1 MACHVRVFLPI
12 FCYMKIG
19 KVATIGFFDGVH
31 LGHNYLLER
40 LKSEAQQKS
49 MQSMVVT
56 FGNHP
61 RLFFDP
67 NCGLRQLTLSEE
79 KIDLLKQKGVD
90 EVVMLQF
97 DAQLSRLTS
106 REFMQLLVEQYEI
119 KVLLMGYDHRF
130 GSDRATLFDEYVEYG
145 KQLGLEVKRCDGF
158 SESEVMVSS
167 SKVRRALELWDIPL
181 ANKLLGYKYFIKGR
195 VVEGQKIGRKIG
207 FPTANLEVD
216 SLKLIPSD
224 GVYVVEVIVKKEVY
238 KGILNI
244 GIRPTV
250 DGDKRTIEVHIIGY
264 EGAELYSEKLELR
277 FLRFLRHEQRFSS
290 LEDLREQIR
299 KDFNK
304 ANV

>member
-1 MACHVRVFLPI
+1 MS
-12 FCYMKIG
+12 

-31 LGHNYLLER
+31 LGHNYLLEQ
-40 LKSEAQQKS
+40 LKSEAQQRG
-49 MQSMVVT
+49 MQSVVVT
-56 FGNHP
+56 FANHP

-67 NCGLRQLTLSEE
+67 NCALKQLTLSDE
-79 KIDLLKQKGVD
+79 KFDLLKQKGVD

-97 DAQLSRLTS
+97 DDKLSKLTS
-106 REFMQLLVEQYEI
+106 REFMQLLVEHHDV

-130 GSDRATLFDEYVEYG
+130 GSDRGTSFDEYVAYG
-145 KQLGLEVKRCDGF
+145 KQIGVEVKRCDGF

-181 ANKLLGYKYFIKGR
+181 ANKFLGYKYFVKGR
-195 VVEGQKIGRKIG
+195 VVEGQKIGRQIG
-207 FPTANLEVD
+207 FPTANLQID

-224 GVYVVEVIVKKEVY
+224 GVYVVEVVVGDREYRGV
-238 KGILNI
+238 LNI
-244 GIRPTV
+244 GTRPTV
-250 DGDKRTIEVHIIGY
+250 SGDKRTIEVHIIEY
-264 EGAELYSEKLELR
+264 EGAELYGEELELR

-299 KDFNK
+299 KDFNR

>member
-1 MACHVRVFLPI
+1 MN
-12 FCYMKIG
+12 KI
-19 KVATIGFFDGVH
+19 ATIGFFDGVH

-49 MQSMVVT
+49 MQSVVVT

-130 GSDRATLFDEYVEYG
+130 GSDRTTLFDEYVEYG
-145 KQLGLEVKRCDGF
+145 RQLGLEVKRCDGF

-207 FPTANLEVD
+207 FPTANLQINN
-216 SLKLIPSD
+216 LKLIPSD
-224 GVYVVEVIVKKEVY
+224 GVYVVDVVVKSEVY
-238 KGILNI
+238 RGILNI
-244 GIRPTV
+244 GTRPTV
-250 DGDKRTIEVHIIGY
+250 SGDERTIEVHIIEY
-264 EGAELYSEKLELR
+264 EGKELYGETLELR
-277 FLRFLRHEQRFSS
+277 FNKFLRHEQKFSS
-290 LEDLREQIR
+290 LDDLREQIR
-299 KDFNK
+299 KDFNQ
-304 ANV
+304 ANIL

>member
-1 MACHVRVFLPI
+1 MS
-12 FCYMKIG
+12 

-31 LGHNYLLER
+31 LGHNYLLEQ
-40 LKSEAQQKS
+40 LKTEAQQRG
-49 MQSMVVT
+49 MQSVVVT
-56 FGNHP
+56 FANHP

-67 NCGLRQLTLSEE
+67 NCALKQLTLSDE
-79 KIDLLKQKGVD
+79 KVNLLKQKGVD

-97 DAQLSRLTS
+97 DDKLSKLTS
-106 REFMQLLVEQYEI
+106 REFMQLLVENYGV

-130 GSDRATLFDEYVEYG
+130 GSDRSTSFDEYIAYG
-145 KQLGLEVKRCDGF
+145 KQLGLDIKRCDGF

-181 ANKLLGYKYFIKGR
+181 ANKFLGYKYFVKGR
-195 VVEGQKIGRKIG
+195 VVEGQKIGRQIG
-207 FPTANLEVD
+207 FPTANLQVD

-224 GVYVVEVIVKKEVY
+224 GVYVVEVVVRGKEYRGV
-238 KGILNI
+238 LNI
-244 GIRPTV
+244 GTRPTV
-250 DGDKRTIEVHIIGY
+250 SGDKRTIEVHIIGY
-264 EGAELYSEKLELR
+264 EGVELYGDELELR

-299 KDFNK
+299 KDFNR

>member
-1 MACHVRVFLPI
+1 
-12 FCYMKIG
+12 MKIG

-40 LKSEAQQKS
+40 LKSEAQQRG
-49 MQSMVVT
+49 MQSVVVT
-56 FGNHP
+56 FSNHP

-145 KQLGLEVKRCDGF
+145 RQLGLEVKRCDGF

-207 FPTANLEVD
+207 FPTANLQINN
-216 SLKLIPSD
+216 LKLIPSD
-224 GVYVVEVIVKKEVY
+224 GVYVVDVVVKSEVY
-238 KGILNI
+238 RGILNI
-244 GIRPTV
+244 GTRPTV
-250 DGDKRTIEVHIIGY
+250 SGDERTIEVHIIEY
-264 EGAELYSEKLELR
+264 EGKELYGETLELR
-277 FLRFLRHEQRFSS
+277 FNKFLRHEQKFSS
-290 LEDLREQIR
+290 LDDLREQIR
-299 KDFNK
+299 KDFNQ
-304 ANV
+304 ANIL

>member
-1 MACHVRVFLPI
+1 
-12 FCYMKIG
+12 MKIG

-49 MQSMVVT
+49 MQSVVVT

-130 GSDRATLFDEYVEYG
+130 GSDRTTLFDEYVEYG
-145 KQLGLEVKRCDGF
+145 RQLGLEVKRCDGF

-207 FPTANLEVD
+207 FPTANLQINN
-216 SLKLIPSD
+216 LKLIPSD
-224 GVYVVEVIVKKEVY
+224 GVYVVDVVVKNEVY
-238 KGILNI
+238 RGILNI
-244 GIRPTV
+244 GTRPTV
-250 DGDKRTIEVHIIGY
+250 SGDERTIEVHIIEY
-264 EGAELYSEKLELR
+264 EGKELYGETLELR
-277 FLRFLRHEQRFSS
+277 FNKFLRHEQKFSS
-290 LEDLREQIR
+290 LDDLREQIR
-299 KDFNK
+299 KDFNQ
-304 ANV
+304 ANIL

>member
-1 MACHVRVFLPI
+1 MS
-12 FCYMKIG
+12 

-31 LGHNYLLER
+31 LGHNYLLEQ
-40 LKSEAQQKS
+40 LKTEAQQRG
-49 MQSMVVT
+49 MQSVVVT
-56 FGNHP
+56 FANHP

-67 NCGLRQLTLSEE
+67 NCALKQLTLSDE
-79 KIDLLKQKGVD
+79 KVNLLKQKGVD

-97 DAQLSRLTS
+97 DDKLSKLTS
-106 REFMQLLVEQYEI
+106 REFMQLLVENYGV

-130 GSDRATLFDEYVEYG
+130 GSDRSTSFDEYIAYG
-145 KQLGLEVKRCDGF
+145 KQLGLDIKRCDGF

-181 ANKLLGYKYFIKGR
+181 ANKFLGYKYFVKGR
-195 VVEGQKIGRKIG
+195 VVEGQKIGRQIG
-207 FPTANLEVD
+207 FPTANLQVD

-224 GVYVVEVIVKKEVY
+224 GVYVVEVVVRGKEYRGV
-238 KGILNI
+238 LNI
-244 GIRPTV
+244 GTRPTV
-250 DGDKRTIEVHIIGY
+250 SGDKRTIEVHIIGY
-264 EGAELYSEKLELR
+264 EGVELYGEELELR

-299 KDFNK
+299 KDFNR

>member
-1 MACHVRVFLPI
+1 
-12 FCYMKIG
+12 MKIG

-49 MQSMVVT
+49 MKSVVVT

-130 GSDRATLFDEYVEYG
+130 GSDRTTLFDEYVEYG
-145 KQLGLEVKRCDGF
+145 RQLGLEVKRCDGF
-158 SESEVMVSS
+158 SENEVMVSS

-207 FPTANLEVD
+207 FPTANLQINN
-216 SLKLIPSD
+216 LKLIPSD
-224 GVYVVEVIVKKEVY
+224 GVYVVDVVVKSEVY
-238 KGILNI
+238 RGILNI
-244 GIRPTV
+244 GTRPTV
-250 DGDKRTIEVHIIGY
+250 SGDERTIEVHIIEY
-264 EGAELYSEKLELR
+264 EGKELYGETLELR
-277 FLRFLRHEQRFSS
+277 FNKFLRHEQKFSS
-290 LEDLREQIR
+290 LDDLREQIR
-299 KDFNK
+299 KDFNQ
-304 ANV
+304 ANIL

>member
-1 MACHVRVFLPI
+1 MN
-12 FCYMKIG
+12 KI
-19 KVATIGFFDGVH
+19 ATIGFFDGVH

-49 MQSMVVT
+49 MQSVVVT

-119 KVLLMGYDHRF
+119 KVLLMGYDHHF

-145 KQLGLEVKRCDGF
+145 RQLGLEVKRCDGF
-158 SESEVMVSS
+158 RESEVMVSS

-207 FPTANLEVD
+207 FPTANLQINN
-216 SLKLIPSD
+216 LKLIPSD
-224 GVYVVEVIVKKEVY
+224 GVYVVDVVVKSEVY
-238 KGILNI
+238 RGILNI
-244 GIRPTV
+244 GTRPTV
-250 DGDKRTIEVHIIGY
+250 SGDERTIEVHIIGY
-264 EGAELYSEKLELR
+264 EGKELYGETLELR
-277 FLRFLRHEQRFSS
+277 FNKFLRHEQKFSS
-290 LEDLREQIR
+290 LDDLREQIR
-299 KDFNK
+299 KDFNQ
-304 ANV
+304 ANIL